1 MPAAMEG
8 WRSSGASSK
17 EEQESGG
24 TTGSGAG
31 TMGKGSELAAIPLVA
46 AGSKRQ
52 RRPSV
57 RLGEIG
63 DLKVAASKSDAL
75 SSARW
80 ISPNFIPKKSPS
92 GTSRGGK
99 LPRTRPLANVTHR
112 GEIGQVLR
120 SPKVGTND
128 VVVVRAAPIPATEV
142 TARDDAEKEEEDA
155 EPEEEAPPSTSG
167 RGNYG
172 ATTTTA
178 NPRYATT
185 NRRGR
190 PGKRKRAASIRSSTI
205 AKTIGVVAL
214 NRKAKELQ
222 KVGYVG
228 NLARSAA
235 APATSTADVSEQL
248 PIEFAELSGTQADME
263 EDSGAGRGAPG
274 SNDNNDEEEHSEE
287 EDEDHT
293 QNGDTEVLEGDNG
306 NGEDSSGRHE
316 EDEPGTSLGV
326 RDNNQNINT
335 NGTKSAPH
343 EFQVPNNK
351 GDHRDQCTSR
361 MAMADGEKERKND
374 STLLVRGASM
384 NGRRGESRVRDWLS
398 SLGLDKYSDL
408 FEENEVDNDVLHLLT
423 FEDLKEMGVVAVGA
437 RRKMFAA
444 IQALGPATL
453 VSR

>member
-17 EEQESGG
+17 EDQESGG

-31 TMGKGSELAAIPLVA
+31 TGGKGSELAAMPLVA

-63 DLKVAASKSDAL
+63 DLKVAASKSESL
-75 SSARW
+75 SSVRW
-80 ISPNFIPKKSPS
+80 VSPNFFPKKSPS
-92 GTSRGGK
+92 GVGRGGK

-112 GEIGQVLR
+112 GEIGQVLG
-120 SPKVGTND
+120 SPKVGTNE
-128 VVVVRAAPIPATEV
+128 VVVVPAASIAATQV
-142 TARDDAEKEEEDA
+142 TAEDDGDKEEEDKEEEDA
-155 EPEEEAPPSTSG
+155 EEAPPSTSG
-167 RGNYG
+167 RLNNY
-172 ATTTTA
+172 ATTTA
-178 NPRYATT
+178 SPRYGS
-185 NRRGR
+185 NRRGK
-190 PGKRKRAASIRSSTI
+190 PAKRKRAASIRSSTI

-222 KVGYVG
+222 KVGYIG
-228 NLARSAA
+228 NLA
-235 APATSTADVSEQL
+235 PATAVPAASTADVSEQL

-263 EDSGAGRGAPG
+263 EDSGAGRGGPS
-274 SNDNNDEEEHSEE
+274 SNNNNNNDEENSEE
-287 EDEDHT
+287 EEHT

-306 NGEDSSGRHE
+306 NGEDSSGRQE
-316 EDEPGTSLGV
+316 EDEPGTSPGV
-326 RDNNQNINT
+326 RDNQNMNT
-335 NGTKSAPH
+335 NGTKGAPH
-343 EFQVPNNK
+343 DFQLPNK

-361 MAMADGEKERKND
+361 LTDGEKDRKN
-374 STLLVRGASM
+374 TLLVRDASM
-384 NGRRGESRVRDWLS
+384 NGRRADSRVRDWLS

-444 IQALGPATL
+444 IQSLGPATL
-453 VSR
+453 VAR